1 MDVAGKGAA
10 QNLNKLQKILQRSN
24 TTTVRADGWAGGGFT
39 VRLENEN

>member
-24 TTTVRADGWAGGGFT
+24 TTTVTAGGWADQGFT